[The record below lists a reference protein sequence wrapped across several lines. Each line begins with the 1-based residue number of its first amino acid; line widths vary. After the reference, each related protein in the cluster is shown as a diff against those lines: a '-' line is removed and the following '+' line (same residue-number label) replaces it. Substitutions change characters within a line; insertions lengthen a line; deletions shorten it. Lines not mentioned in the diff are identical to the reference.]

1 MNQKVVAGT
10 IVAILKQNN
19 FEGFFVGGCVRDR
32 LLGKEPK
39 DFDVVTNA
47 TPEQIEKL
55 FRHTNPVGR
64 QFGIVRVLMD
74 GQEVEVATFRKDS
87 STGDGR
93 RPDSVEFTDAETD
106 VQRRD
111 FTINGLLED
120 ISRIPGDRII
130 DFVGGLED
138 IKNKVLRFI
147 GDPNQRIEEDKLRML
162 RFVRFMANLGFMSIS
177 EHIVAVKQNAP
188 KIISVSKER
197 ITDEVTK
204 MLLGNDPRAAIET
217 MSVLGL
223 LEHTLPEIDRLI
235 DNPEDPIWH
244 PNETTFSHTLDVVSS
259 INRANDF
266 LFSGDNEFINK
277 NLKNLMWA
285 ALFHDSGKPD
295 TISKEMKNGV
305 ERISNKGHEFVGE
318 DIARKALKEL
328 KFSND
333 DIEIIAE
340 LVRNHMILRK
350 IPEMR
355 KHKQR
360 KLLSSKNF
368 DLQLVLCV
376 ADSAFIR
383 PVDWVKK
390 VLDVK
395 MALEAEGELMPK
407 PLITGEDL
415 IREGFK
421 PSKLFSVV
429 LDQLFD
435 MQLEKNL
442 DKGTLLKR
450 VKSLMS
456 SAAVEA
462 K

>member
-1 MNQKVVAGT
+1 
-10 IVAILKQNN
+10 
-19 FEGFFVGGCVRDR
+19 
-32 LLGKEPK
+32 
-39 DFDVVTNA
+39 
-47 TPEQIEKL
+47 
-55 FRHTNPVGR
+55 
-64 QFGIVRVLMD
+64 
-74 GQEVEVATFRKDS
+74 
-87 STGDGR
+87 
-93 RPDSVEFTDAETD
+93 
-106 VQRRD
+106 
-111 FTINGLLED
+111 
-120 ISRIPGDRII
+120 
-130 DFVGGLED
+130 
-138 IKNKVLRFI
+138 
-147 GDPNQRIEEDKLRML
+147 
-162 RFVRFMANLGFMSIS
+162 
-177 EHIVAVKQNAP
+177 
-188 KIISVSKER
+188 
-197 ITDEVTK
+197 
-204 MLLGNDPRAAIET
+204 
-217 MSVLGL
+217 
-223 LEHTLPEIDRLI
+223 
-235 DNPEDPIWH
+235 
-244 PNETTFSHTLDVVSS
+244 
-259 INRANDF
+259 
-266 LFSGDNEFINK
+266 
-277 NLKNLMWA
+277 
-285 ALFHDSGKPD
+285 
-295 TISKEMKNGV
+295 
-305 ERISNKGHEFVGE
+305 
-318 DIARKALKEL
+318 
-328 KFSND
+328 
-333 DIEIIAE
+333 
-340 LVRNHMILRK
+340 MILRK

-390 VLDVK
+390 VLEVK